1 LLIRPK
7 PFFNECMQSYILRVC
22 RANGWNF
29 DAFKTHVTT
38 NVAPLHS
45 TKSTDRELI
54 ANYLK
59 SSTGYDVVTLL
70 EDVWAYVDS
79 HRTIF
84 DLARQ
89 KICPACY
96 KESNAAPTYWFFKSY
111 LTCVKH
117 NTLMVDSCWQCN
129 HQYSQN
135 SLIKLECDECHAS
148 IFDGDPIKVQA
159 DEYSQSI
166 YSLFAGRQETNDN
179 NLKRIKNHIIPIES
193 ELSVL
198 KSLTTN
204 FSNDSSGNRHTRR
217 FSPIAELYRK
227 QKNCSDIIH
236 IENALSKKITDVIH
250 ELYQGGLRDVGKMTV
265 SIKPYTSDKGAKPV
279 FDALK
284 EFVISCPKELSELK
298 VGIKWLE
305 NLLGIE
311 NGELKLL
318 AENEF
323 PQYLI
328 RTQGSSSFLAIHS
341 GKLIEK
347 YQLNRHDILVDE

>member
-1 LLIRPK
+1 
-7 PFFNECMQSYILRVC
+7 MQSYILRIC
-22 RANGWNF
+22 RANGWKY
-29 DAFKTHVTT
+29 DAFKTHVAKYI
-38 NVAPLHS
+38 APLQS
-45 TKSTDRELI
+45 TKSKDRELI
-54 ANYLK
+54 AYYLK
-59 SSTGYDVVTLL
+59 SRTGYDVVALL

-79 HRTIF
+79 HRTMF
-84 DLARQ
+84 DLARN
-89 KICPACY
+89 KICPSCY
-96 KESNAAPTYWFFKSY
+96 KESYAVPTYWFFKSY

-135 SLIKLECDECHAS
+135 SLIKLECDDCHAS
-148 IFDGDPIKVQA
+148 IFGGATNEVQA
-159 DEYSQSI
+159 DKYSQSI
-166 YSLFAGRQETNDN
+166 YSLFTGSQENHDN

-217 FSPIAELYRK
+217 FSSIEELYRK
-227 QKNCSDIIH
+227 QKNCSDLMH
-236 IENALSKKITDVIH
+236 IESALSKKVTDVIH
-250 ELYQGGLRDVGKMTV
+250 ELYQGGGRDVGRMTV

-284 EFVISCPKELSELK
+284 EFLISCPQELSELK

-305 NLLGIE
+305 NLFGIE

-328 RTQGSSSFLAIHS
+328 RTQGASSFLAIHS
-341 GKLIEK
+341 GKLIEQ
-347 YQLNRHDILVDE
+347 YQLNRHDMLVSE

>member
-7 PFFNECMQSYILRVC
+7 PFLNECMQSYILKVC

-38 NVAPLHS
+38 NVASLHS
-45 TKSTDRELI
+45 TKSKDRESI
-54 ANYLK
+54 SNYLK
-59 SSTGYDVVTLL
+59 FSTGYDSVALL
-70 EDVWAYVDS
+70 EDVWGYVES

-84 DLARQ
+84 DLARH
-89 KICPACY
+89 KVCPFCY
-96 KESNAAPTYWFFKSY
+96 KESNTAPAYWFFKSY
-111 LTCVKH
+111 LTCIQH
-117 NTLMVDSCWQCN
+117 STLMVDSCWQCN
-129 HQYSQN
+129 QKYSQD
-135 SLIKLECDECHAS
+135 SLIKLKCEDCHAS
-148 IFDGDPIKVQA
+148 IFDGAPNEVQA
-159 DEYSQSI
+159 DKYSQSI
-166 YSLFAGRQETNDN
+166 YSLFAGSQETYGN
-179 NLKRIKNHIIPIES
+179 NLKIIKNHIIPIES

-198 KSLTTN
+198 KSLTAN
-204 FSNDSSGNRHTRR
+204 FSNDSSGNRQTRR
-217 FSPIAELYRK
+217 FSTIEELYLK
-227 QKNCSDIIH
+227 QIKCSNLIKIDG
-236 IENALSKKITDVIH
+236 ALSKKVTKVIK
-250 ELYQGGLRDVGKMTV
+250 ELYQSGLRDVGQMTV
-265 SIKPYTSDKGAKPV
+265 SIRPYTSDKGAKPV

-284 EFVISCPKELSELK
+284 EFVISCPLELSELK

-341 GKLIEK
+341 GKIIKK
-347 YQLNRHDILVDE
+347 YQLNCHDILVNE